1 VSVNGKNIDSDKFF
15 NELRSRSGFAPQQS
29 AIVKGTILDNLFLKE
44 TSEELDSNRFDVAF
58 SSACLDF
65 VVDPY
70 LFEIK
75 EGGLNLSG
83 GEGQR
88 INIMR
93 ALYHSELVCFSD
105 EMTASL
111 DKETERRIIAGIIK
125 NYPDTSFVTVSH
137 RDLSELGFSRQYEV
151 IDGLVSYR

>member
-1 VSVNGKNIDSDKFF
+1 MVRILIQMDFF
-15 NELRSRSGFAPQQS
+15 NELRSRSGFAPQKA
-29 AIVKGTILDNLFLKE
+29 AIVKGTILENLFLKDTAE
-44 TSEELDSNRFDVAF
+44 KFDPHRFNLAV

-65 VVDPY
+65 LDNSS

-75 EGGLNLSG
+75 ERGLNLSG

-93 ALYHSELVCFSD
+93 ALYHSDLACFAD

-111 DKETERRIIAGIIK
+111 DKETEHRIITSIIK
-125 NYPDTSFVTVSH
+125 NYPDISFFIVSH
-137 RDLSELGFSRQYEV
+137 RDLNELGFSHQLEV
-151 IDGLVSYR
+151 KDGLVNLG